1 MNETLTIAGLD
12 LAASPRRCSGY
23 ASMNLNEMIVFNVK
37 CLYDD
42 EDILGETLKDKV
54 KLLAID
60 APLSPKPVF
69 RDVDRRAIREGYRV
83 LPPTLGA
90 MRMLT
95 IRAWR
100 LYEMLS
106 SNGVKVIETH
116 PYSALKSSREKSV
129 DQLLNKMG
137 IKLSVSNSA
146 LSVKDLRD
154 AIISLAVAYCYQS
167 KTRLMEIKGKD
178 GIIYLIRALP

>member
-1 MNETLTIAGLD
+1 MNEMLTISGLD

-23 ASMNLNEMIVFNVK
+23 ASMNLDVMIIFNVK
-37 CLYDD
+37 CLYED
-42 EDILGETLKDKV
+42 EDILVKMLKDKV
-54 KLLAID
+54 KLVAID
-60 APLSPKPVF
+60 APPSPKPVF
-69 RDVDRRAIREGYRV
+69 RHVDRRAIREGCRV

-116 PYSALKSSREKSV
+116 PNSALKSSVKKAR
-129 DQLLNKMG
+129 
-137 IKLSVSNSA
+137 INS
-146 LSVKDLRD
+146 
-154 AIISLAVAYCYQS
+154 
-167 KTRLMEIKGKD
+167 
-178 GIIYLIRALP
+178 

>member
-1 MNETLTIAGLD
+1 MNGTLTIAGLD

-23 ASMNLNEMIVFNVK
+23 ASMNLSEMTIFNVK

-42 EDILGETLKDKV
+42 EDILGEMLKDKV
-54 KLLAID
+54 KLVAID
-60 APLSPKPVF
+60 APLSAQPAF
-69 RDVDRRAIREGYRV
+69 RDVDRRTIREGYRV

-95 IRAWR
+95 TRAWR

-116 PYSALKSSREKSV
+116 PSSALKSSGEKSL
-129 DQLLNKMG
+129 DQLLRKIG
-137 IKLSVSNSA
+137 IRLGVNNSV
-146 LSVKDLRD
+146 LTVKDLRD

-178 GIIYLIRALP
+178 GIIYLIRSLS